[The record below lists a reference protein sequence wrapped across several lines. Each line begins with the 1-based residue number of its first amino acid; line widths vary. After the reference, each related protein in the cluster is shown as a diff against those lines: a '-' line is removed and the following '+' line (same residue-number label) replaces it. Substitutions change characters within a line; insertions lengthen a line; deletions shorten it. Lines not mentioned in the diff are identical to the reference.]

1 MANQTIFDFI
11 ILILILGV
19 VAFAAALGA
28 HYLKC
33 RRRQRIIDPID
44 HRKWKKKSTKKEQI
58 VN

>member
-28 HYLKC
+28 YYLKY

-44 HRKWKKKSTKKEQI
+44 HRKWKKKSTKKSK
-58 VN
+58 